1 MLTVRLWVSKWILLL
16 TYLQEEL
23 QTWLAYQKKKWAFQ
37 AAQRQKRRKRRR
49 MELSD
54 LAGGS
59 SSSTG
64 TGGVYGAGS
73 VSGIGGFL
81 RRTAQTLL
89 DAPWQ
94 IVEIAETGDP
104 GVYRLW
110 AVIGADLHAIKLIVP
125 HIFYVNQKTPKD
137 GEGACMTQ
145 FGSLGFTVCTFRNH
159 RNPLYMH

>member
-1 MLTVRLWVSKWILLL
+1 
-16 TYLQEEL
+16 
-23 QTWLAYQKKKWAFQ
+23 
-37 AAQRQKRRKRRR
+37 

-54 LAGGS
+54 LANG

-64 TGGVYGAGS
+64 TGGLYSAGLT
-73 VSGIGGFL
+73 SGIGGFL

-125 HIFYVNQKTPKD
+125 HVFYVNQKTPKE
-137 GEGACMTQ
+137 GEGASKPMLT
-145 FGSLGFTVCTFRNH
+145 SLL
-159 RNPLYMH
+159 PA